1 MASEATVTA
10 ILPAAIKTA
19 APVLY
24 DQLSQNEEKI
34 EKLNEQM
41 NELNEKY
48 LAQQQENGSLLDKIQ
63 TQSTQNENLESENL
77 KLSQLKDQNF

>member
-63 TQSTQNENLESENL
+63 TQSTQIENLESENL